1 MCGAACGVWKEEA
14 AAVAA
19 AVAVA
24 VAAAAG
30 GRGCED
36 GRAKVAGVEV
46 LGKRGVRRRRRDMC
60 SGGVCAC
67 RVWKEEA
74 AVAAAAVAAAAGG
87 RG

>member
-1 MCGAACGVWKEEA
+1 MWKEEA

-36 GRAKVAGVEV
+36 GRRAKAAGVEV